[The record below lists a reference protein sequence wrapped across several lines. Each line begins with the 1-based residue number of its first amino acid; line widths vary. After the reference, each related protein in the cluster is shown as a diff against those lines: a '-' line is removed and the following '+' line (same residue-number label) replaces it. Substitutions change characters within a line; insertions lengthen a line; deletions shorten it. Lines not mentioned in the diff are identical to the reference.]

1 MTAAMSNKTLSD
13 LPVWEQ
19 FEAEARKRRRDPV
32 NLLVQLMREWLEVRE
47 AQELDEQIK
56 DEVRRSG
63 FAEDDAVEI
72 VRRYRQAKRPHGSA

>member
-1 MTAAMSNKTLSD
+1 M
-13 LPVWEQ
+13 WER

-56 DEVRRSG
+56 ADVRGSG
-63 FAEDDAVEI
+63 FAEDDAVGI